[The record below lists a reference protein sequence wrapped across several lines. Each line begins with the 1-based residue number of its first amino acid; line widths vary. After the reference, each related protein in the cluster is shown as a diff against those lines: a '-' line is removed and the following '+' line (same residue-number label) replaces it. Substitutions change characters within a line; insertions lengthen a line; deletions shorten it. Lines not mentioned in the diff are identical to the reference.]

1 MFPQQY
7 FQSSHFLGPTI
18 TWYMFYEKHFENL
31 FWNFQRESLWCNSN
45 PQSCAKLLEATVLQP
60 FIVYTVTFLIFF
72 ENDCSLKLS
81 LEIVI
86 VYNGTSNFKK
96 LQFSLKN
103 NSALPKLII
112 HYLGKEVQNKPA
124 GDKDVDIVDND
135 STSYSIDGG
144 V

>member
-1 MFPQQY
+1 M
-7 FQSSHFLGPTI
+7 
-18 TWYMFYEKHFENL
+18 
-31 FWNFQRESLWCNSN
+31 
-45 PQSCAKLLEATVLQP
+45 
-60 FIVYTVTFLIFF
+60 
-72 ENDCSLKLS
+72 
-81 LEIVI
+81 
-86 VYNGTSNFKK
+86 YNGTSNFKK